1 MDGMKVMV
9 PAVPKDLVSE
19 GHALHHCVG
28 SYVGCMA
35 KGECAILFLRRCAE
49 EGKPFYTIEVRDGEV
64 AQVRGMR
71 NCGPTPE
78 VSRFMKRWKEEV
90 LEVPAMEMAA

>member
-1 MDGMKVMV
+1 M
-9 PAVPKDLVSE
+9 
-19 GHALHHCVG
+19 G

-90 LEVPAMEMAA
+90 LEAPAMEMAA